1 MSEENLQGEKSG
13 LKQKI
18 VAKIPKNCVSISG
31 GISFVKRR
39 WKMILVVVCI
49 GVPVVALTHFLT
61 SEPEPE
67 YLTAIV
73 ERGQLT
79 QAVEVV
85 ATVISDKDLELK
97 FPVSGIVEELLVSDG
112 DVVTAGQ
119 ELARLR
125 SGSLNAAVTAAQAR
139 LTTAYAELRALEE
152 GARPED
158 IAIAEA
164 ELENKKASLEFARS
178 KYDTAVASLEKANLK
193 LASLESEAKTSSIG
207 EVASATSTI
216 SKEVSKAEI
225 ALGVIEDVFEDLTL
239 QNILSQAQPAEYAQ
253 MVVERKTIDAK
264 VKAFIVRNR
273 TASKNFRE
281 ASAALQEARALISDS
296 TSVVQR
302 AYSFIASQE
311 PLGLF
316 DFQKKETLRA
326 TLATEKSSVEA
337 AYANIDTAL
346 NSLLDKVANFET
358 KIAAEEA
365 AVVSAIGARDQ
376 ALADINTFQTA
387 VAVSE
392 AQLSLKKAGTRK
404 ADIDASRGRVQSAR
418 ADLEKAQADYD
429 DTILKAPI
437 DGTITKVNLKKG
449 EFTPGQFS
457 ETVAAITILGVSPYR
472 IEVYTSEIDIPKIDY
487 DQIGELLLDAYPN
500 RVFPVAVTEIDP
512 AATSIDG
519 VPKYRIKLDFP
530 ESFED
535 LLKIG
540 MTGDLDIITDIKE
553 DTIFIP
559 GRAVIKNEEGEDI
572 VRVLIDEEVVED
584 RPVVVGMETVTD
596 VEILSGLEE
605 GEIVIVLI
613 K

>member
-1 MSEENLQGEKSG
+1 MSEETPQGEQFG

-18 VAKIPKNCVSISG
+18 VAKISQNSVSVSG
-31 GISFVKRR
+31 VFSFVKRR
-39 WKMILVVVCI
+39 WKMILLIVCI
-49 GVPVVALTHFLT
+49 GVPVVALTKFLT

-67 YLTAIV
+67 YLTAVV

-85 ATVISDKDLELK
+85 ATVISEKDLELK
-97 FPVSGIVEELLVSDG
+97 FPVSGIVQELLVSDG
-112 DVVTAGQ
+112 DIVVAGQ

-193 LASLESEAKTSSIG
+193 LASLQSEAKTSSIG
-207 EVASATSTI
+207 EVASAGSSL
-216 SKEVSKAEI
+216 SKELSKAEI
-225 ALGVIEDVFEDLTL
+225 ALGVVEDVFEDLTL

-253 MVVERKTIDAK
+253 MVVNRKAIDAK
-264 VKAFIVRNR
+264 IKDFLIRNR
-273 TASKNFRE
+273 TASTNFRE
-281 ASAALQEARALISDS
+281 ASSALQEARVLISDS
-296 TSVVQR
+296 LSVVQR
-302 AYSFIASQE
+302 AYSFIAAQE

-316 DFQKKETLRA
+316 DYQKKENLRA
-326 TLATEKSSVEA
+326 TLATEKSTVEA

-346 NSLLDKVANFET
+346 KSLQDKVANFET
-358 KIAAEEA
+358 KIASEEA
-365 AVVSAIGARDQ
+365 TVVSAIGARDQ
-376 ALADINTFQTA
+376 SLADINTFQTA
-387 VAVSE
+387 VRVSE

-500 RVFPVAVTEIDP
+500 RDFPVTVTEIDP
-512 AATSIDG
+512 AATIIDG

-530 ESFED
+530 ESFDD

-540 MTGDLDIITDIKE
+540 MTGDLDIITDTKE

-559 GRAVIKNEEGEDI
+559 GRAVIKNEKGEDI
-572 VRVLIDEEVVED
+572 VRVLLGKDEVED
-584 RPVVVGMETVTD
+584 RSVVVGMETVTN